1 MGSDEREGSAEGT
14 DTGPTRPD
22 AGLWERFLAG
32 ETSPAEE
39 ARLRAWH
46 SSGGAQGS
54 SPDTVRALARAHL
67 TSDVAPTVDP
77 QAMLR
82 ALESRLDLRRTRVH
96 RASPLSS
103 PLARYRATIGAV
115 ACAAAVVVALVVR
128 GASRVP
134 SVASVRVGPEDTG
147 TYRTGERQ
155 RLRLHLAEGL
165 EVAAAP
171 GSAVR
176 VTGTPEHR
184 DVYVTGEAYIDANDV
199 SLHAP
204 TVHAGNTVV
213 QSVRARFTVRTDTDA
228 HEVRVAVAGGV
239 VVLGDSGAPWRSAR
253 MLTPDHF
260 AAVSMTGVTRVFEAT
275 EPDAAMLWES
285 GAARWGREGLRD
297 VLPRQG

>member
-103 PLARYRATIGAV
+103 
-115 ACAAAVVVALVVR
+115 
-128 GASRVP
+128 
-134 SVASVRVGPEDTG
+134 
-147 TYRTGERQ
+147 
-155 RLRLHLAEGL
+155 
-165 EVAAAP
+165 
-171 GSAVR
+171 
-176 VTGTPEHR
+176 
-184 DVYVTGEAYIDANDV
+184 
-199 SLHAP
+199 
-204 TVHAGNTVV
+204 
-213 QSVRARFTVRTDTDA
+213 
-228 HEVRVAVAGGV
+228 
-239 VVLGDSGAPWRSAR
+239 
-253 MLTPDHF
+253 
-260 AAVSMTGVTRVFEAT
+260 
-275 EPDAAMLWES
+275 
-285 GAARWGREGLRD
+285 
-297 VLPRQG
+297 